1 MWDAPTVGRAR
12 ALRQGI
18 TLSCVIVATALLFE
32 RITHP
37 TLQRLH
43 LGAEYFHVARAL
55 ADGRGF
61 SDPFG
66 EATGPTAWMPPV
78 FPMLLAALLRV
89 FGSKNAAASGVT
101 VLMITALVV
110 QGITVQVIA
119 RRCLKRLS
127 VFAASAVFFGWI
139 VTFYYWFFL
148 LTSDIWVISLF
159 ICFLTLAIV
168 DHVETGRVRP
178 VAWAVLGGIGV
189 LASPTFGV
197 AWGCL
202 VLFLFVTEAKNR
214 RRWAAVLALAGV
226 LASPWVV
233 RNALVFHRFIPTKS
247 NLPFEEYQANVLDTD
262 GVYEISSMLEHPY
275 NSENMRFEYQQ
286 LGEIAFVDSYGKR
299 FRKQLALHP
308 QGILRR
314 VLNRALAATVNYIPL
329 SDKMDPPLQSFVLH
343 VVYALPFLI
352 FVSTIWLGGPHQLL
366 LRTLGVFW
374 LAYLLP
380 FVTVAFYAR
389 YFLPLTTL
397 LTVTSAL
404 GIDRLCCRWS
414 QLRSPAPSTSGPS
427 ELVSPNV

>member
-1 MWDAPTVGRAR
+1 
-12 ALRQGI
+12 
-18 TLSCVIVATALLFE
+18 
-32 RITHP
+32 
-37 TLQRLH
+37 
-43 LGAEYFHVARAL
+43 
-55 ADGRGF
+55 
-61 SDPFG
+61 
-66 EATGPTAWMPPV
+66 
-78 FPMLLAALLRV
+78 
-89 FGSKNAAASGVT
+89 
-101 VLMITALVV
+101 
-110 QGITVQVIA
+110 
-119 RRCLKRLS
+119 LKRLS

-299 FRKQLALHP
+299 FRKQLAVHP

-329 SDKMDPPLQSFVLH
+329 SDKMDPPLQSFILH

-414 QLRSPAPSTSGPS
+414 QLRSPVPSASGPS
-427 ELVSPNV
+427 ELASPNV